1 MPICF
6 RLLTHWDRRAA
17 SRAAWTAGS
26 RRAIR
31 TAMIAMTTS
40 NSIRVKA
47 REDRET
53 MGHLDPLVG
62 TGELE
67 GDEPSYRYPTRRN
80 RPRPRGDRG
89 CDYGVPGHSASS
101 DGP

>member
-1 MPICF
+1 MARPTCF
-6 RLLTHWDRRAA
+6 RLLTHWALRAA

-26 RRAIR
+26 SRAIR

-40 NSIRVKA
+40 SSIRVKA

-53 MGHLDPLVG
+53 MGHLDHLVG

-67 GDEPSYRYPTRRN
+67 GDEPSLIRLGEMIPDLEEAGLRTWTI
-80 RPRPRGDRG
+80 
-89 CDYGVPGHSASS
+89 
-101 DGP
+101 GPLCLVG